1 MTNPMRLLAAVAL
14 LAAGA
19 VHAAPATLSLVDPA
33 RGRPV
38 GVLLYQPAEPGRC
51 SPTSPCPVA
60 LLSHGYGI
68 APDEYGF
75 LAEALARRGY
85 LVASIGHAAPG
96 DPKMDPNGDL
106 PRQRA
111 EMARLG
117 AANIRFAHT
126 ALARIY
132 PGYAWDRSLLVGHS
146 LGGDASSWLA
156 STDPAGIAAL
166 VTLDNRRAAL
176 PRSDRIRVLSLR
188 AADTGAD
195 PGVLPTPEEA
205 ARFKA
210 CIVPLANSRHD
221 DMLDGGPPE
230 LKARI
235 VAAVLAF
242 LAPDAAACPADGV
255 Q

>member
-1 MTNPMRLLAAVAL
+1 MTHAGRLLAAAL
-14 LAAGA
+14 LLGAGAAGA
-19 VHAAPATLSLVDPA
+19 QPTSLSLVDAA
-33 RGRPV
+33 RARPV
-38 GVLLYQPAEPGRC
+38 AVLLYQPANPGRC
-51 SPTSPCPVA
+51 TPASPCGVA

-68 APDEYGF
+68 ARNEYGF

-117 AANIRFAHT
+117 AANIRFVHT
-126 ALARIY
+126 TLARTY
-132 PGYAWDRSLLVGHS
+132 PGYAWDHTLLVGHS

-156 STDPAGIAAL
+156 ATDPAGIAAL

-176 PRSDRIRVLSLR
+176 PRSQRIRVLSLR

-195 PGVLPTPEEA
+195 PGVLPTAEEA
-205 ARFKA
+205 ARFKS

-221 DMLDGGPPE
+221 DMLDSGPAE
-230 LKARI
+230 LKERI

-242 LAPDAAACPADGV
+242 LAPNAASCPADGV